1 MKARSSDGRPLPWA
15 GPTSV
20 ERHAG
25 GSRVDDGAVRAE
37 VVRQLYRSPF
47 PALANLAVG
56 GLLVLVAWGAVPGWM
71 LSAWLLA
78 MTMVTCGRLV
88 LWRAFHR
95 SPEAAREADR
105 WQRRMMFGVAAGGA
119 LWAVA
124 GLSVALIRMPV
135 HVEGVIAISVGG
147 MIAGAMFSMTAS
159 VAVFRTYVIPAALG
173 SILGFLAV
181 GDRGHVAVAGMG
193 VVYLGVVLVWARDA
207 ERAIADGIRLR
218 LENEAL
224 IADLHAAYERAEDAE
239 KLKRESFAN
248 LGHELRTP
256 LNAIIGFA
264 QSLEVELWGPLG
276 SPRYQEYARAIGDS
290 GRHLHDLIQGILD
303 IARHDAG
310 MMELDETRL
319 DLAELIGTCADMTAG
334 SARSKGVE
342 MSTQVP
348 DGGVMV
354 TADATKLRQIVIN
367 LVANAVRFTP
377 AGGRVRLV
385 VERRDDGGI
394 ELRVED
400 NGIGLAAE
408 DIPRVLEPFVQVVR
422 DGSRESG
429 GAGLGL
435 PLSKR
440 LAELH
445 GGGLEIESAPGEG
458 TVVRVILPAV
468 RAVDAGQ
475 APRR

>member
-1 MKARSSDGRPLPWA
+1 MKANLSSGRPLPWA
-15 GPTSV
+15 GPSSV
-20 ERHAG
+20 DRHAG
-25 GSRVDDGAVRAE
+25 GRRVDDAAVRAE
-37 VVRQLYRSPF
+37 VVQLLYRSPF

-56 GLLVLVAWGAVPGWM
+56 GLLVLVAWGTVAGWA
-71 LSAWLLA
+71 LAAWLLA
-78 MTMVTCGRLV
+78 MAVATGGRLA
-88 LWRAFHR
+88 LWRAFRR
-95 SPEAAREADR
+95 SPAAGRAAGR
-105 WQRRMMFGVAAGGA
+105 WERRMMLGVAVGGM

-124 GLSVALIRMPV
+124 GLSVAVIRMPI
-135 HVEGVIAISVGG
+135 HVEGVVAISVGG

-159 VAVFRTYVIPAALG
+159 AAVFRAYVVPAALG
-173 SILGFLAV
+173 PIVGFLAV
-181 GDRGHVAVAGMG
+181 GDREHIAVAGMG
-193 VVYLGVVLVWARDA
+193 LVYLAVVMIWARGA

-224 IADLHAAYERAEDAE
+224 IADLQAAYEHAETVE

-276 SPRYQEYARAIGDS
+276 SPRYREYARAINDS
-290 GRHLHDLIQGILD
+290 GRHLYELIQGILD

-310 MMELDETRL
+310 MLELEDAPL
-319 DLAELIGTCADMTAG
+319 DLAELIRACAEMLGG
-334 SARSKGVE
+334 SARAKGVE
-342 MSTQVP
+342 MSVQVP
-348 DGGVMV
+348 DGDVV
-354 TADATKLRQIVIN
+354 ITADATKLRQIVIN

-377 AGGRVRLV
+377 TGGRVALV

-400 NGIGLAAE
+400 NGIGLAPE
-408 DIPRVLEPFVQVVR
+408 DIPRVLEPFVQVARV
-422 DGSRESG
+422 GSRDSG

-445 GGGLEIESAPGEG
+445 GGRLEIDSRPGDG
-458 TVVRVILPAV
+458 TVVRVMLPAARV
-468 RAVDAGQ
+468 VDADQ